1 MMIKWNDDDTQ
12 SPGHIRFLNG
22 CVKKISQARICAA
35 RCLLVDIF
43 ELDLFVDLTEAQIN
57 NAKINNFVSFLFLV
71 IIDKSN
77 IKEKYLFHKL

>member
-1 MMIKWNDDDTQ
+1 MTKPEKPYD
-12 SPGHIRFLNG
+12 IR
-22 CVKKISQARICAA
+22 I
-35 RCLLVDIF
+35 IF

-71 IIDKSN
+71 IIGKSN